1 MFMERTSR
9 VEEHEKNPKAKLR
22 GGPQASDHAQLCENF
37 LLPPHKMFKLVLNA
51 SNRNDEIKECTLE
64 LNKTDVHLL
73 THLLISDFPTT
84 SFLTNKPIQKRQLD
98 GGGPA
103 SALTQ
108 IPSQLQNFGQLQQ
121 GFSTLMNTMK
131 DGKMVMGGF
140 SFVIVPA
147 PDMEQLQG
155 LPTLGGLPSIPSL
168 PGAGGS

>member
-1 MFMERTSR
+1 MCVITVSPGLVDINMEAFFEGAAYFSSNYTIMDLYTKFYLMVILSMSSFC
-9 VEEHEKNPKAKLR
+9 VNVFTKPITNPRRA
-22 GGPQASDHAQLCENF
+22 
-37 LLPPHKMFKLVLNA
+37 V
-51 SNRNDEIKECTLE
+51 
-64 LNKTDVHLL
+64 
-73 THLLISDFPTT
+73 DFPTT